1 MIQTRFGLA
10 KVKNDHARQAK
21 YKLVRHWYIQRDAL
35 YARELADNLPLLV
48 VFSYRLHRKVRIHLE
63 AKLPIHQVLGHTI
76 VQSPVEIMRSIWMF
90 LPEIICSDFSS

>member
-35 YARELADNLPLLV
+35 
-48 VFSYRLHRKVRIHLE
+48 
-63 AKLPIHQVLGHTI
+63 G
-76 VQSPVEIMRSIWMF
+76 SPKKERMKENI
-90 LPEIICSDFSS
+90 